1 MDIAVLRKRL
11 NKLAIV
17 CLIIAI
23 VVFIINYFVFH
34 YVTDDGITTVWQP
47 EAGKPFLADLVG
59 ILGANMVFASI
70 MSALSAKILCKK
82 EK

>member
-1 MDIAVLRKRL
+1 MDLEKLRKRL

-34 YVTDDGITTVWQP
+34 YVTDAGITTVWQP
-47 EAGKPFLADLVG
+47 EAGKPFLADLIG
-59 ILGANMVFASI
+59 LLGANMVFASI
-70 MSALSAKILCKK
+70 ISALSAKILCKK
-82 EK
+82 D

>member
-1 MDIAVLRKRL
+1 MDLEILRKRL
-11 NKLAIV
+11 NKLSIA
-17 CLIIAI
+17 CLLIAV

-34 YVTDDGITTVWQP
+34 YVTNAGITTVWQP

-70 MSALSAKILCKK
+70 ISALTAKIVCKK
-82 EK
+82 D

>member
-1 MDIAVLRKRL
+1 MDLEILRKRL
-11 NKLAIV
+11 NKLSIA
-17 CLIIAI
+17 CLLIAV

-34 YVTDDGITTVWQP
+34 YVTDAGITTVWQP

-70 MSALSAKILCKK
+70 ISALTAKIVCKK
-82 EK
+82 D

>member
-1 MDIAVLRKRL
+1 MDLEKLRKRL

-34 YVTDDGITTVWQP
+34 YVTDAGITTVWQP
-47 EAGKPFLADLVG
+47 EAGKPFLADLIG

-70 MSALSAKILCKK
+70 ISALSAKILCKK
-82 EK
+82 D

>member
-1 MDIAVLRKRL
+1 MDLEKLRKRL
-11 NKLAIV
+11 NKLSIA
-17 CLIIAI
+17 CLIIAV

-34 YVTDDGITTVWQP
+34 YVTDAGITTVWQP

-70 MSALSAKILCKK
+70 ISALSAKILCKK
-82 EK
+82 D